1 MLAPSKKSYDQP
13 RQCIKKQRH
22 HIATRGPCSQ
32 SYGLSFSHIQMWEL
46 DHEEGWALN
55 WFFWTVVLEKIFE
68 SPLICKEVKTVTP
81 KRNQPWILIPRT
93 DAEAPM
99 LCPPD
104 AKSWLIGKDPEAGK
118 DWKEEKGP
126 TEDEMV
132 WWHHRLNE
140 HQFEQTP
147 VVCEGQGSSACCS
160 PLVGKKS
167 EMTKWLSNKWQHN
180 QWYKTESFFSGV

>member
-1 MLAPSKKSYDQP
+1 MDGCES
-13 RQCIKKQRH
+13 
-22 HIATRGPCSQ
+22 
-32 SYGLSFSHIQMWEL
+32 
-46 DHEEGWALN
+46 WAIEKAEHWRN
-55 WFFWTVVLEKIFE
+55 VVLEKTLE
-68 SPLICKEVKTVTP
+68 SPLDCKEIQPVNP
-81 KRNQPWILIPRT
+81 KRNQPWIFTGRT
-93 DAEAPM
+93 GADAEA
-99 LCPPD
+99 LTVSQPD
-104 AKSWLIGKDPEAGK
+104 VKSWLIGKDPEAGK